1 MHKCKDS
8 IIEDDDVF
16 DNEVVNILKDIV
28 VEDEEVRAKKS
39 LNNSNHSGGINMDT
53 EELKTD
59 EEEIEE
65 VFNNFKS
72 WINSDE
78 FSDELAERFYL
89 KLFGQESFDKM
100 KAKQAKKKAKKEAK
114 QARKEDGKETFTDK
128 VFNILNSH
136 KKKTAA
142 AVSLST
148 CFLIGIVYAV
158 TSK

>member
-1 MHKCKDS
+1 MHKCKDN
-8 IIEDDDVF
+8 IIEDDDIF

-28 VEDEEVRAKKS
+28 VEDEEARAKKS

-53 EELKTD
+53 EELETN
-59 EEEIEE
+59 EEIEE

-78 FSDELAERFYL
+78 FSDVLAERFYL

-128 VFNILNSH
+128 VFNILNAH

-142 AVSLST
+142 AAGLST
-148 CFLIGIVYAV
+148 CFLMGIVYAV